1 MAEVETEL
9 HAIATYPELEL
20 LDELIVGLEALITE
34 ADETP
39 LTIALNEPPKR
50 AFYRIVAAGAA
61 DRKLKAGEAIFLNGD
76 KLVLRCDKTEVVKLT
91 PLEVTIQ
98 AEKSGRGETLAI
110 VVGKAQNIKRV
121 RGGYEIDI
129 DVLEMRKTRITPGQ
143 KLREC
148 LAKNDIQGWNRWC
161 QDIRDTI
168 ELHGIDLKKADLSGY
183 DLCCSDLEGADLS
196 GANLTGTLLAG
207 ADLSQCKMDNV
218 TVSGTDFFRARM
230 NRSQAKLLPLSGM
243 PEVESVVFDS

>member
-1 MAEVETEL
+1 MTAAETESPV
-9 HAIATYPELEL
+9 IVSYPELEI

-39 LTIALNEPPKR
+39 LAIGLDEPPKR
-50 AFYRIVAAGAA
+50 AFYRIVAAGAM
-61 DRKLKAGEAIFLNGD
+61 DRKPKAGEAFFLDGD
-76 KLVLRCDKTEVVKLT
+76 KLMLRCDKTEVVKLT

-98 AEKSGRGETLAI
+98 AEKSGRGESLAI
-110 VVGKAQNIKRV
+110 VVGKAQNTKRV

-129 DVLEMRKTRITPGQ
+129 EVVETRKTRITPGQ

-148 LAKNDIQGWNRWC
+148 LTKNDVQGWNRWC

-168 ELHGIDLKKADLSGY
+168 ELQGIDLRNADLAGY
-183 DLCCSDLEGADLS
+183 DLCCSNLDGVDLS
-196 GANLTGTLLAG
+196 GANLTGTVLAG

-218 TVSGTDFFRARM
+218 TISGTDFFRARM
-230 NRSQAKLLPLSGM
+230 NRAQAKLLALSGM
-243 PEVESVVFDS
+243 PEVESVLFDS